1 MSVGSSLNE
10 FVGEILMCVEP
21 VGLTKTLVFN
31 GTLRTERLEL
41 LERLLTR
48 LLTDMLY

>member
-1 MSVGSSLNE
+1 MSVGSRFVSVGSPLNE

-31 GTLRTERLEL
+31 GTLLIEPFE
-41 LERLLTR
+41 
-48 LLTDMLY
+48 